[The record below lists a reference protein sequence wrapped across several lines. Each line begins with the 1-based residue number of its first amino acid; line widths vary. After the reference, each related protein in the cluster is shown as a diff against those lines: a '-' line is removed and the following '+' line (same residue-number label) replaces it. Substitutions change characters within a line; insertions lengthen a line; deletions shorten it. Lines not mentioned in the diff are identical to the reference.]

1 MISCILFDMDGV
13 LVDTERLHFRLW
25 REILSPH
32 GVDLD
37 LAHYQLAVGS
47 NRESLFRVVSES
59 YGVDLST
66 DKAAM
71 EHDFS
76 RKKAEYFFTEGV
88 PRIPGVTETVRQLHR
103 RGYRMAVASSSPE
116 RDIAKCIGMLGLTD
130 CFEAFCSGR
139 NAAHPKPAPDVFLM
153 AVSAMN
159 VRPEE
164 CLVIED
170 SRNGVRAARAAHI
183 RCWGFENPGSGRQDL
198 SEAQWRFR
206 DFPQLLAKLP
216 PL

>member
-1 MISCILFDMDGV
+1 MTSCILFDMDGV

-37 LAHYQLAVGS
+37 LTHYQLAVGS

-59 YGVDLST
+59 YGVDLSA
-66 DKAAM
+66 DKAEM
-71 EHDFS
+71 EQDFS
-76 RKKAEYFFTEGV
+76 RKKAEYFRTEGV

-116 RDIAKCIGMLGLTD
+116 RDIIKCVGMLGLTD
-130 CFEAFCSGR
+130 CFDSFCSGR

-153 AVSAMN
+153 AVSALD
-159 VRPEE
+159 VRAEE

-170 SRNGVRAARAAHI
+170 SRNGVLAARAAHI
-183 RCWGFENPGSGRQDL
+183 PCWGFENPGSGQQDL
-198 SEAQWRFR
+198 SCAQWRFR
-206 DFPQLLAKLP
+206 DFRQLLTRLP